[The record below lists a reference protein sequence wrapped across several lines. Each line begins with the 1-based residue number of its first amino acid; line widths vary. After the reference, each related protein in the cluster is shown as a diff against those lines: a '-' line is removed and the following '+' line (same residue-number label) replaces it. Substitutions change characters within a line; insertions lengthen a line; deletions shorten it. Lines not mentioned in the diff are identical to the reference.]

1 MDLNTVEKEEMALRL
16 IDDYRNGDEKAF
28 SSLYNM
34 YAVSLLNYGMCLTS
48 DKELIRDCVHDVFVK
63 LLVKCKTSKISKISS
78 YLFISL
84 RNRLTDEF
92 RRGSFSTDTPIND
105 NKMRRSEESAE
116 ELFIR
121 QEDDSILHADVSKL
135 FAELTP
141 RQRKAFNL
149 YFIEQ
154 KKYDEICHILQMN
167 YPCVRNLVHRGMMKL
182 RSSETFRQMKLT
194 GARSF

>member
-1 MDLNTVEKEEMALRL
+1 MDLNTVAKEEMALRL

-34 YAVSLLNYGMCLTS
+34 YAVALLNYGMCLTS
-48 DKELIRDCVHDVFVK
+48 DKEMVRDCVHDVFVK
-63 LLVKCKTSKISKISS
+63 LLVKCKTSKISKVSS

-105 NKMRRSEESAE
+105 NKMRRSDDSAE
-116 ELFIR
+116 DLFIR
-121 QEDDSILHADVSKL
+121 QEDASILHADVSKL

-141 RQRKAFNL
+141 RQRKACNL

-154 KKYDEICHILQMN
+154 KKYDEICQILQMN

>member
-1 MDLNTVEKEEMALRL
+1 MDLNTVAKEEMALRL

-34 YAVSLLNYGMCLTS
+34 YVVALLNYGMCLTS
-48 DKELIRDCVHDVFVK
+48 DKEMVRDCVHDVFVK
-63 LLVKCKTSKISKISS
+63 LLVKCKTSKISKVSS

-105 NKMRRSEESAE
+105 NKMRRSDDSAE
-116 ELFIR
+116 DLFIR

-154 KKYDEICHILQMN
+154 KKYDEICQILQMN

>member
-1 MDLNTVEKEEMALRL
+1 
-16 IDDYRNGDEKAF
+16 
-28 SSLYNM
+28 M

-48 DKELIRDCVHDVFVK
+48 DKELVRDCVHDVFVK
-63 LLVKCKTSKISKISS
+63 LLVKCKTSKISKVSS

-92 RRGSFSTDTPIND
+92 RRGSFSTDVPIND
-105 NKMRRSEESAE
+105 NKMRRSDDSAE
-116 ELFIR
+116 DLFIR

-154 KKYDEICHILQMN
+154 KKYDEICQILQMN

-194 GARSF
+194 GARPF

>member
-1 MDLNTVEKEEMALRL
+1 MDLNTVAKEEMALRL

-34 YAVSLLNYGMCLTS
+34 YAVALLNYGMCLTS
-48 DKELIRDCVHDVFVK
+48 DKEMVRDCVHDVFVK
-63 LLVKCKTSKISKISS
+63 LLVKCKTSKISKVSS

-105 NKMRRSEESAE
+105 NKMRRSDDSAE
-116 ELFIR
+116 DLFIR

-194 GARSF
+194 GARPF

>member
-34 YAVSLLNYGMCLTS
+34 YAVALLNYGMCLTS
-48 DKELIRDCVHDVFVK
+48 DKEMVRDCVHDVFVK
-63 LLVKCKTSKISKISS
+63 LLVKCKTSKISKVSS

-105 NKMRRSEESAE
+105 NKMRRSDDSAE
-116 ELFIR
+116 DLFIR

>member
-48 DKELIRDCVHDVFVK
+48 DKELVRDCVHDVFVK

-105 NKMRRSEESAE
+105 NKMRRSDESAE

-194 GARSF
+194 GARPF

>member
-48 DKELIRDCVHDVFVK
+48 DKELVRDCVHDVFVK

-105 NKMRRSEESAE
+105 NKMRRSDDSAE

-194 GARSF
+194 GARPF

>member
-34 YAVSLLNYGMCLTS
+34 YAVALLNYGMCLTS
-48 DKELIRDCVHDVFVK
+48 DKEMVRDCVHDVFVK
-63 LLVKCKTSKISKISS
+63 LLVKCKTSKISKVSS

-105 NKMRRSEESAE
+105 NKMRRSDDSAE
-116 ELFIR
+116 DLFIR

-194 GARSF
+194 GARPF

>member
-34 YAVSLLNYGMCLTS
+34 YAVALLNYGMCLTS
-48 DKELIRDCVHDVFVK
+48 DKEMVRDCVHDVFVK
-63 LLVKCKTSKISKISS
+63 LLVKCKTSKISKVSS

>member
-1 MDLNTVEKEEMALRL
+1 
-16 IDDYRNGDEKAF
+16 
-28 SSLYNM
+28 M
-34 YAVSLLNYGMCLTS
+34 YAVALLNYGMCLTS
-48 DKELIRDCVHDVFVK
+48 DKEMVRDCVHDVFVK
-63 LLVKCKTSKISKISS
+63 LLVKCKTSKISKVSS

-92 RRGSFSTDTPIND
+92 RAVRSAPTPPSTTIRCGEATTVLRICLSV
-105 NKMRRSEESAE
+105 RRTTAS
-116 ELFIR
+116 
-121 QEDDSILHADVSKL
+121 LHADVSKL

-154 KKYDEICHILQMN
+154 KKYDEICQILQMN

-194 GARSF
+194 GARPF